1 MTSPALFSPRAATRA
16 LTTAAQHDRQAF
28 SVTRAKRDY
37 EQNERKER
45 ADIIILLAP
54 RVISHTLPSSSHI
67 REDPPP
73 PITFWAQHRRRGRH
87 NASSTLSIGDGA
99 DSGSYVHRACVRE
112 QRYRGGFCLH
122 HSPLAAA
129 LPRDDLPN
137 TYDQPGDD
145 AGEGDTD
152 PPPLETPCVCMA
164 AVATNKGMCMHGKL
178 SNARGQV
185 NSVLFLFTVTSACV
199 GFCLTYRAQEG
210 RKRPPSLCERGSR
223 VGV

>member
-1 MTSPALFSPRAATRA
+1 MVQTRA
-16 LTTAAQHDRQAF
+16 VMYIGRVFVGNVIGAAF
-28 SVTRAKRDY
+28 VCIT
-37 EQNERKER
+37 
-45 ADIIILLAP
+45 P
-54 RVISHTLPSSSHI
+54 R
-67 REDPPP
+67 
-73 PITFWAQHRRRGRH
+73 
-87 NASSTLSIGDGA
+87 
-99 DSGSYVHRACVRE
+99 
-112 QRYRGGFCLH
+112 
-122 HSPLAAA
+122 SPL
-129 LPRDDLPN
+129 PFPGHDLPN

-145 AGEGDTD
+145 AGEGNTD

-199 GFCLTYRAQEG
+199 GCCLTYRAQEG